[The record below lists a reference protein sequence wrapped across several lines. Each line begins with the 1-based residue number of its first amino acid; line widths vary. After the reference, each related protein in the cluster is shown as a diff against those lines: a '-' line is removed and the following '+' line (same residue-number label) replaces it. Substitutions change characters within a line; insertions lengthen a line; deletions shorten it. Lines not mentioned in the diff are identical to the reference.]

1 MPIWYWYDVAS
12 IYVWMKNCNSQR
24 PPPPALLTF
33 AAGRTCAGL
42 HCPPD
47 RAGYHRMH
55 WNSLMSTLDRLAVV
69 TGASSG
75 LGAEFAR
82 QFAVRGYNLLLVA
95 RRLPRLEQLQAE
107 LESAHGIHVEPF
119 CADLADDLQT
129 EDLARRLESG
139 PPVDVLVNN
148 AGFGTRGWF
157 HSTDYARQVEMHKL
171 HVLATLRLTR
181 AVLPAMI
188 ARSSGAIVNVSSV
201 ASFFRSPGSVSYC
214 ATKGWVTDF
223 SEGLRLE
230 LDALHSPVVVQ
241 ALCPGFTYTEFHDV
255 LGSDRNQVAKQLW
268 MPAAFVVGESLRALA
283 SRKLIVIPGW
293 RYKLIVAIG
302 TRLPLS
308 WRLWMERQ
316 SPHAKTRGERAD

>member
-1 MPIWYWYDVAS
+1 MGSNGNSRMP
-12 IYVWMKNCNSQR
+12 K
-24 PPPPALLTF
+24 P
-33 AAGRTCAGL
+33 
-42 HCPPD
+42 
-47 RAGYHRMH
+47 
-55 WNSLMSTLDRLAVV
+55 DRLAAV

-82 QFAVRGYNLLLVA
+82 QLAARGYDLLLVA
-95 RRLPRLEQLQAE
+95 RRLPRLEQLRSE
-107 LESAHGIHVEPF
+107 LERAHGIRVEPWR
-119 CADLADDLQT
+119 ADLADEPQT
-129 EDLARRLESG
+129 EVLARRLETG

-157 HSTDYARQVEMHKL
+157 HTTDYARQVEMHKL

-188 ARSSGAIVNVSSV
+188 ARSSGAIINVSSV
-201 ASFFRSPGSVSYC
+201 GSFFRSPASVSYC
-214 ATKGWVTDF
+214 ATKGWMTDF
-223 SEGLRLE
+223 TEGLRLE
-230 LDALHSPVVVQ
+230 LDELHAPVVVQ

-255 LGSDRNQVAKQLW
+255 LGSGRDQVAKQLW
-268 MPAAFVVGESLRALA
+268 MPADFVVRESLRALA
-283 SRKLIVIPGW
+283 SGKLIVIPGW

-316 SPHAKTRGERAD
+316 SPHAKTRGERAG

>member
-1 MPIWYWYDVAS
+1 MP
-12 IYVWMKNCNSQR
+12 R
-24 PPPPALLTF
+24 P
-33 AAGRTCAGL
+33 
-42 HCPPD
+42 
-47 RAGYHRMH
+47 
-55 WNSLMSTLDRLAVV
+55 DRLAVV

-82 QFAVRGYNLLLVA
+82 QLATRGYHLLLVA
-95 RRLPRLEQLQAE
+95 RRLQRLEQLRSE
-107 LESAHGIHVEPF
+107 LERAHGIRFEPWR
-119 CADLADDLQT
+119 ADLADEPQT
-129 EDLARRLESG
+129 EELARRLETS

-188 ARSSGAIVNVSSV
+188 ARSSGAIINVSSV
-201 ASFFRSPGSVSYC
+201 GSFFRSPGSVSYC
-214 ATKGWVTDF
+214 ATKGWMRDF
-223 SEGLRLE
+223 TEGLRLE
-230 LDALHSPVVVQ
+230 LDELHSPVVVQ

-255 LGSDRNQVAKQLW
+255 LGSGRDQVAKQLW
-268 MPAAFVVGESLRALA
+268 MPADFVVRESLRALE
-283 SRKLIVIPGW
+283 SGKLIVIPGW

-316 SPHAKTRGERAD
+316 SPHAKTRGERAG